1 MLNALKT
8 SVKGRML
15 LAFSF
20 MLLLTGIALFTG
32 YQELEKVAS
41 ATRTMA
47 DTPIKAERLV
57 ADWQRNIAAGIRRT
71 GAIARSSDTSLVAF
85 FAEDQAASTQQS
97 GELQKQ
103 IEPLMQTDTDRALYA
118 AVLDIRKVY
127 VEARSEIVQLK
138 KEGKTDEANKVL
150 DEKFTPAAK
159 SYLARMDDLTQR
171 QREKVDAI
179 AHSIDE
185 TYLRGRMILIAIGT
199 IAILGSAMSGWL
211 LTQSVVNP
219 LRDAM
224 SVTQRVAQGDL
235 SQQAHAHAHRGD
247 EFGALIAALSEMTQ
261 KLASVVRHVH
271 QGADSVSLAS
281 AEIANGNQDL
291 SMRTEQQ
298 ASSLERT
305 ATSMAQLR
313 EQVNHNAN
321 HAEQANQLATEAS
334 QVATRGGE
342 VVGNVVHTMKGIN
355 EASRRIAD
363 IISVIDGIAFQT
375 NILALN
381 AAVEA
386 ARAGEQGRGF
396 AVVAAE
402 VRALAGRSADAAK
415 EIKTLI
421 TASVERVEQ
430 GAALADNAG
439 ATMAEVVS
447 AIQRVSAIVA
457 EISQASQAQ
466 SSGVAQIG
474 TAVTEIDQSTQQNA
488 ALVEQMAAAA
498 EALKVQA
505 KDLVSTVE
513 GFKLDGR
520 A

>member
-118 AVLDIRKVY
+118 AVLEIRKVY
-127 VEARSEIVQLK
+127 VDARSEIVQLK
-138 KEGKTDEANKVL
+138 KDGKTDEANKVL

-179 AHSIDE
+179 ARSIDE

-199 IAILGSAMSGWL
+199 IAILGSAISGWL

-219 LRDAM
+219 LQDAM
-224 SVTQRVAQGDL
+224 LVTHRVANGDL
-235 SQQAHAHAHRGD
+235 TPQAHSQRSD
-247 EFGALIAALSEMTQ
+247 EFGALMAALGEMTQ
-261 KLASVVRHVH
+261 KLAGVVRHVH

-313 EQVNHNAN
+313 EQVNHNAD
-321 HAEQANQLATEAS
+321 HAVQANQLATEAS

-421 TASVERVEQ
+421 TTSVERVEQ

-439 ATMAEVVS
+439 ATMAEVVN

-457 EISQASQAQ
+457 EISHASQAQ

-498 EALKVQA
+498 EALKAQA
-505 KDLVSTVE
+505 KDLVATVE
-513 GFKLDGR
+513 GFKLDGS